1 MRQNLTSTR
10 KEIFDTISKYEEMLD
25 KGRVCFPNE
34 GPYHQLIDYFEKECL
49 LDRAIEVA
57 EHALAQFGFT
67 ADFHIRKA
75 STLLKMDLAD
85 QALMA
90 LDKAGA
96 LAPGFLK
103 IDLMRAEGLAALGMK
118 EQALDLLDRLKETA
132 DAQVLSEILVCEALI
147 YEQEHAYE
155 HMFYLLKAALEAN
168 PMNDEALSRMMLC
181 VEHAGKHEE
190 SVELHKRIIDEDP
203 FSHLAWY
210 NLGAA
215 YHYLCEYDKAIEA
228 YEYAFLTNE
237 FFEFAYR
244 DCAEVCL
251 YVKNYQKALQCYQE
265 VIKRFDPD
273 ADLLVHIAECHYY
286 LGNYKV
292 AKSFYM
298 QAAQLDPFNPDAVYG
313 VGCCYAMQNNWR
325 AAADFSRR
333 AILVD
338 DQNELYFE
346 ALADACYHLGK
357 YKEAELYYR
366 QATEIAPEEARYWMK
381 LAQFLVSQGR
391 SRESLEVLEEAE
403 EYSGS
408 SELLYCRS
416 ACLFMMGKKKQ
427 AMLALEDALFE
438 DFESHGH
445 LFQWL
450 PILQNDSEVKAI
462 IATLK
467 PDIPDNIEQLNE

>member
-1 MRQNLTSTR
+1 MTSTQ

-25 KGRVCFPNE
+25 KGLVCFPCE
-34 GPYHQLIDYFEKECL
+34 SHYHQLIDYFERECL
-49 LDRAIEVA
+49 LDRAVEVA
-57 EHALAQFGFT
+57 SHALAQFGFT

-75 STLLKMDLAD
+75 STLLKMDQAD
-85 QALMA
+85 QALLA
-90 LDKAGA
+90 LDKAA
-96 LAPGFLK
+96 DLAPGFLK
-103 IDLMRAEGLAALGMK
+103 IDLMRAEGLTALGMK
-118 EQALDLLDRLKETA
+118 EQAFELLNRLKEKA
-132 DAQVLSEILVCEALI
+132 DDQVLSEILVCEALI
-147 YEQEHAYE
+147 YEQEHCYE

-190 SVELHKRIIDEDP
+190 SVELHKRIIDVDP

-251 YVKNYQKALQCYQE
+251 YVKNYHKALQCYQE

-273 ADLLVHIAECHYY
+273 ADLLIHIAECHYY
-286 LGNYKV
+286 LGNFKV

-298 QAAQLDPFNPDAVYG
+298 QAAQLDPYNPDALYG
-313 VGCCYAMQNNWR
+313 VGCCYALQNKWR

-333 AILVD
+333 AILID

-366 QATEIAPEEARYWMK
+366 QATELAPEEARYWMK

-391 SRESLEVLEEAE
+391 SEESLEVLEEAE

-408 SELLYCRS
+408 SELMYCRS
-416 ACLFMMGKKKQ
+416 ACLFMMGNKKQ

-450 PILQNDSEVKAI
+450 PILKNDNDVKAI

-467 PDIPDNIEQLNE
+467 PELPGNIEQLNE

>member
-1 MRQNLTSTR
+1 MRQNLTSKPT
-10 KEIFDTISKYEEMLD
+10 EIFDTISKYEMMLE
-25 KGRVCFPNE
+25 KGRVCFPSE
-34 GPYHQLIDYFEKECL
+34 GPYLHLIDYFEKECL
-49 LDRAIEVA
+49 FDRAIEVA
-57 EHALAQFGFT
+57 DHAIAQFGFT
-67 ADFHIRKA
+67 AIFYIRKA
-75 STLLKMDLAD
+75 EVLLKMDQAD
-85 QALMA
+85 QALKA

-118 EQALDLLDRLKETA
+118 DEAFNLLNRLKETA
-132 DAQVLSEILVCEALI
+132 NAQVLSDILVCEALI
-147 YEQEHAYE
+147 CEHEHSYE
-155 HMFYLLKAALEAN
+155 HMFYLLKAALDAN
-168 PMNDEALSRMMLC
+168 PMNEEALSRMMLC

-237 FFEFAYR
+237 YFEFAYR

-251 YVKNYQKALQCYQE
+251 DIKDYSKALQCYQE
-265 VIKRFDPD
+265 VIKRFEPD
-273 ADLLVHIAECHYY
+273 ADLLLRIGDCHYH

-292 AKSFYM
+292 AKSFYK
-298 QAAQLDPFNPDAVYG
+298 QAALMDPFNADALYG
-313 VGCCYAMQNNWR
+313 VGCCYAMQNNWK
-325 AAADFSRR
+325 AATDFARR
-333 AILVD
+333 AILID

-346 ALADACYHLGK
+346 ALADACYNLGK

-366 QATEIAPEEARYWMK
+366 QAIEIAPEESRYWMK
-381 LAQFLVSQGR
+381 LSQFLVSQGR
-391 SRESLEVLEEAE
+391 SAEALEVLQEAE
-403 EYSGS
+403 EYSDS
-408 SELLYCRS
+408 AELLYCRS
-416 ACLFMMGKKKQ
+416 ACLFMMGDKKN

-438 DFESHGH
+438 DFEAHSH
-445 LFQWL
+445 LFHWL
-450 PILQNDSEVKAI
+450 PFLQNDKEVKAI

-467 PDIPDNIEQLNE
+467 PDIPDNIKQFKE